1 MEFLC
6 SYVYGKKCFEIRA
19 IWNPRLFTERI
30 KLVRRE
36 CHCILIYYPYI
47 IDIDRGYYA
56 SSTINYAIHLV
67 CYYIQHLQSNNN
79 YVGLPR
85 DAIRNK
91 LPMRQFV
98 ISCRMYF
105 EPMTNRLKRSHH
117 SRSRCLCLQLH
128 INHTINWRG
137 KRYWESQTEI
147 EDKMIYIDFFI

>member
-1 MEFLC
+1 MPYKTTYLVIYYVSVEYIFDLSNIFSFIFIIQKKHCWNELMAFLC

-79 YVGLPR
+79 YVGVCQET
-85 DAIRNK
+85 
-91 LPMRQFV
+91 QF
-98 ISCRMYF
+98 
-105 EPMTNRLKRSHH
+105 ETN
-117 SRSRCLCLQLH
+117 CLCG
-128 INHTINWRG
+128 N
-137 KRYWESQTEI
+137 S
-147 EDKMIYIDFFI
+147 